1 MAFSICSSKN
11 SSYLNEFT
19 SFNENKIQPTNLSYY
34 TNSQLFKKGTPKN
47 IHFQIVQFITKYEKS
62 NFPYFIKINAY
73 AIKVTPKL
81 QSTLLHIINKSQ
93 KFSKY
98 TILYVLDNNCD
109 IGTEFPFLID
119 LSIQF
124 KLNLITFDYSSRGQ
138 KVNSNNLNNE
148 IILIMNFIKNQLN
161 IPTQTLIIIGKGIGV
176 VPACFISSKEE
187 YSNIFRLILISP
199 IFEGNKSS
207 NYLREI
213 TCKTLLIQEKKN
225 KKVDYIKVSK
235 YCNLIKNIHEWFP
248 NEESFNKVLE
258 NRRFKFYSK
267 IKTFINNNSCSN
279 MSLNGNLSLD
289 LSQTLSSSTKNA
301 HILLNNDKK
310 DETYKEEDFY
320 LNQSIIKQ
328 RKSNVFS
335 DEEEFDDL

>member
-1 MAFSICSSKN
+1 MAFSFCTSKN

-19 SFNENKIQPTNLSYY
+19 SFSENKIQPTRLSYK
-34 TNSQLFKKGTPKN
+34 TNSQLFKKGTPSN
-47 IHFQIVQFITKYEKS
+47 ISFQIVEFSSEYKKS
-62 NFPYFIKINAY
+62 NIPYFIKINAY
-73 AIKVTPKL
+73 AIKITPKL
-81 QSTLLHIINKSQ
+81 QSTLLYINNKSQ
-93 KFSKY
+93 NYKKY
-98 TILYVLDNNCD
+98 TILYIIDNNSD
-109 IGTEFPFLID
+109 VGTELPFLID

-124 KLNLITFDYSSRGQ
+124 KLNVITFDYSSRGQ

-289 LSQTLSSSTKNA
+289 LSQTLSSSTKNPN
-301 HILLNNDKK
+301 ILLNNDKK
-310 DETYKEEDFY
+310 DETHKEEDFY

>member
-138 KVNSNNLNNE
+138 KINSNNLINDINS
-148 IILIMNFIKNQLN
+148 IMEFITNQLN
-161 IPTQTLIIIGKGIGV
+161 ISIESLIIIAKGIGA
-176 VPACFISSKEE
+176 VPACFISSKNE
-187 YSNIFRLILISP
+187 YLKIFKLILISP

-207 NYLREI
+207 NYLKDI
-213 TCKTLLIQEKKN
+213 NCKTFLIQEKKN
-225 KKVDYIKVSK
+225 KKIDHLKVSK
-235 YCNLIKNIHEWFP
+235 YCNLIKNIYEWFP

-258 NRRFKFYSK
+258 NRRLKFYNR
-267 IKTFINNNSCSN
+267 IKAFINNTKYSN
-279 MSLNGNLSLD
+279 KCLSSNISFD
-289 LSQTLSSSTKNA
+289 FNQTLSSSTKNPP
-301 HILLNNDKK
+301 ILSNKDDKNNNDN
-310 DETYKEEDFY
+310 EDDLC
-320 LNQSIIKQ
+320 LNQSIYKL
-328 RKSNVFS
+328 RKSSVFS
-335 DEEEFDDL
+335 DEE